1 MFPDVDV
8 DKVAPELCFG
18 SFWNTGQV
26 CTAVKRIYIH
36 EDIYP
41 QMLDAMAKAV
51 QKWKVGAGTE
61 EGSMVGPIQNE
72 MQYNKVRNLFEDA
85 KQNGYH
91 ARFGGEVKD
100 TKGFFLEPTI
110 IDNPPK
116 CSKLVTEE
124 QFVSCPEDATDCEQG
139 S

>member
-1 MFPDVDV
+1 MDV

-124 QFVSCPEDATDCEQG
+124 QFVSCPGDATDCDQQ